1 MVGEENI
8 PKILK
13 GYQESRS
20 YCDNTLL
27 RPYDPMYEVG
37 TPIENWMSKQPAMK
51 EAALRIGD
59 GDSRYNLTLALGLSK
74 RAINKLL
81 KGTISV
87 DAIVN
92 NNKKTN

>member
-1 MVGEENI
+1 MVVRGKF

-37 TPIENWMSKQPAMK
+37 TPSRTGMSKQPAMK

-74 RAINKLL
+74 RAINKL
-81 KGTISV
+81 TQRH
-87 DAIVN
+87 N
-92 NNKKTN
+92 FC